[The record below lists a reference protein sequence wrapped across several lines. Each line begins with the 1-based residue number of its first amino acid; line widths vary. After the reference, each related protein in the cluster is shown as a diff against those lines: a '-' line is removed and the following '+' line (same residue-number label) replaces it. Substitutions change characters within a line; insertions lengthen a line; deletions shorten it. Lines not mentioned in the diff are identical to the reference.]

1 MSHRDLRFWD
11 VAHLLMEKYDFTQED
26 ADGLSNFLLPMLAFD
41 PKERATARA
50 CADHPWV
57 FVDAAA
63 AVGVGVAAGAAG
75 AAAASSSSAG
85 EGGEDG
91 V

>member
-50 CADHPWV
+50 CAGHREHLIAFSAPFYTENDH
-57 FVDAAA
+57 FTKT
-63 AVGVGVAAGAAG
+63 GSGQT
-75 AAAASSSSAG
+75 
-85 EGGEDG
+85 
-91 V
+91 